1 MIPHRSNADTPRVTP
16 PPVVAPPVVAD
27 TKCIT
32 SPEGHENGQGP
43 ATTNVADVDASS
55 PDTFFQKVLSPR
67 PLTVAALLVV
77 TTCIVSLTFQ
87 QQLRSSTP
95 AFTPSSGFTQR
106 RTDPLVA
113 NTLPTNLQI
122 TTQDSGSSL
131 KQSAEKPIETGQLAK
146 NSTSTELVR
155 RPLQSTLPMRNELLE
170 TTSWEPDPREST
182 EALTATKPAAW
193 EAPQPDPLHAPNVK
207 LTTADSDKQLPQ
219 ETDHIVANTSPD
231 QLLTAPANSL
241 VSTFSTDTS
250 FTDTSFTA
258 GQPFDWMSS
267 VIAGAPETLREH
279 QPDQIACIPERL
291 PPLQNPGVCANSGVR
306 AQGQRN
312 TTLPNYE
319 TQLSWIDQPDE
330 AFERAKEEDK
340 LVFMIHI
347 SGNFKIPGFT

>member
-27 TKCIT
+27 PKCIT
-32 SPEGHENGQGP
+32 SPDGHANGQGP

-77 TTCIVSLTFQ
+77 TTCIVSLTLQ

-95 AFTPSSGFTQR
+95 ASAPSSGFTQR
-106 RTDPLVA
+106 LAEPAVA
-113 NTLPTNLQI
+113 DRLPTNLQI
-122 TTQDSGSSL
+122 TTQDPGSSL
-131 KQSAEKPIETGQLAK
+131 TQSAQKPIETGQLAK

-155 RPLQSTLPMRNELLE
+155 RPSQSTLPMRNELLE

-219 ETDHIVANTSPD
+219 ETDHVVTNTSPD

-241 VSTFSTDTS
+241 VSTYSIDTSAIDTS
-250 FTDTSFTA
+250 FTD

-267 VIAGAPETLREH
+267 VIASAPETLTDH
-279 QPDQIACIPERL
+279 QPDQIARIPELL
-291 PPLQNPGVCANSGVR
+291 PPLPKPSVCANPGVR
-306 AQGQRN
+306 AQVQRN
-312 TTLPNYE
+312 TTLPNYD